1 MAPQERSLVTPGSRT
16 PFPRTAGLRR
26 RGTWSASQRS
36 SGVAIDLGSAR
47 TRAWM
52 PDPGLIVDE
61 PTIISPGADCGSRP
75 VHRGVV
81 VDEAGAACILERLL
95 GNRAGLGHYSM
106 VVLTTPVLCAGQHQ
120 SVGRAALEVLD
131 TRVVLTIDSV
141 KAAALGAGADLARPL
156 LVLDIGAGLT
166 EVGLLVDG
174 GVTQAHRLDVGTSDL
189 GATTT
194 VAELVRSIVAVVTDL
209 LSHDCGGLVVDA
221 LDRGPL
227 LTGGGALR
235 PEITYRLAKQLAAP
249 VRPAPAPQTA
259 AVRGAGLAMVAADRH
274 PTLTGQPL

>member
-1 MAPQERSLVTPGSRT
+1 MTPSPRT
-16 PFPRTAGLRR
+16 PFPRTAALRR

-52 PDPGLIVDE
+52 PDHGLIFDD
-61 PTIISPGADCGSRP
+61 PTIASSGAAGDSRP

-81 VDEAGAACILERLL
+81 VDPTGAARVLERLV
-95 GNRAGLGHYSM
+95 GRRAGLGHYSL
-106 VVLTTPVLCAGQHQ
+106 VVLTTPVLCADQHV
-120 SVGRAALEVLD
+120 SVARAALEVLD
-131 TRVVLTIDSV
+131 ARVVLTIDSV
-141 KAAALGAGADLARPL
+141 KAAALGAGAGMARPL

-166 EVGLLVDG
+166 EVALLVDG
-174 GVTQAHRLDVGTSDL
+174 VVMCAQRLDVGTSDL

-194 VAELVRSIVAVVTDL
+194 VAELVESIVTVVTDL
-209 LSHDCGGLVVDA
+209 LRLDCAAMVVDA

-235 PEITYRLAKQLAAP
+235 PEITYRLAKQLGAP
-249 VRPAPAPQTA
+249 VRPAPAPQSA
-259 AVRGAGLAMVAADRH
+259 AVRGAGLALGAADHH
-274 PTLTGQPL
+274 PSIRTEQSVRSHHP